1 MPVPPWSATGIPVAS
16 TMSVTRWLSRVG
28 VAAYVPWALP
38 IAGANT
44 STPVAVTNSTTVSSD
59 WTSAAS
65 SPVISSV
72 RLKPSISP
80 STSAPWRAGLGD
92 DLDALAG
99 FSSTDSFEASNRTEF
114 QPSARHWLITARSG
128 QWSRWS
134 ATGTVMS
141 FVSARHIAIIT
152 SAPVSWT
159 CLTEVWTITGA
170 RSSSAASS
178 TACIVRSLTTL
189 IAATP

>member
-16 TMSVTRWLSRVG
+16 TMSVTRWLSSVG

-44 STPVAVTNSTTVSSD
+44 STPVALTKSTTVSSD
-59 WTSAAS
+59 WTFAAS

-80 STSAPWRAGLGD
+80 STSAPWRRAS
-92 DLDALAG
+92 ATTSMHWRR

-128 QWSRWS
+128 Q
-134 ATGTVMS
+134 
-141 FVSARHIAIIT
+141 
-152 SAPVSWT
+152 
-159 CLTEVWTITGA
+159 
-170 RSSSAASS
+170 
-178 TACIVRSLTTL
+178 
-189 IAATP
+189 